1 MIRRYY
7 DTRAYGKIRVNVQNE
22 VVSRN
27 NTLATS
33 VLNARLDMARELVDF
48 LEENV
53 AQILNAGV
61 QFIVSLIVLYFLNP
75 VLTLAAGA
83 AAIIMVFIYSLFH
96 QGFYRLNGQ
105 VNEQTERQVGLLET
119 REYGK
124 LRGHFTKLMRLEVKL
139 SDREAL
145 LYGSV
150 FVVLLAMVVFN
161 LWYSTQ
167 AGSVSAG
174 QIFSIVS
181 YSWEFVEAAVMLP
194 MTLQSMTRLAEIT
207 QRINNAEGNSNAEEA
222 SLPS

>member
-1 MIRRYY
+1 MALIPLFIGFAIDDLLAQQTQDLFVLIAVLLALVIVSVIRRYY

-83 AAIIMVFIYSLFH
+83 AAIIMVLIYSVFH
-96 QGFYRLNGQ
+96 QGFYRINGQ

-119 REYGK
+119 REHGK

-150 FVVLLAMVVFN
+150 FFLLCCWRWLFLTFGTLRKQAVLVPVRYF
-161 LWYSTQ
+161 
-167 AGSVSAG
+167 
-174 QIFSIVS
+174 
-181 YSWEFVEAAVMLP
+181 
-194 MTLQSMTRLAEIT
+194 RL
-207 QRINNAEGNSNAEEA
+207 
-222 SLPS
+222 